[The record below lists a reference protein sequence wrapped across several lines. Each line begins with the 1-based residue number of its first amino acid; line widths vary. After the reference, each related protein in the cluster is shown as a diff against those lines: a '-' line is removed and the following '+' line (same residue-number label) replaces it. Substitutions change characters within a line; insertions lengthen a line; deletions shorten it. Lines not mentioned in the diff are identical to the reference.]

1 MIRNRTLL
9 VLFRMAVGGL
19 FIYSGIVKVLDPL
32 GFAQNVRDYQVVGP
46 SLAFLVAV
54 FLPWLEIFAGL
65 FLASGLM
72 KRAGAA
78 TISVLLVFFIV
89 LIAVTMIR
97 GLDVDCGCF
106 GTLSRKAGPGLILAD
121 AAMLYMAL
129 CVLAAPRRKAPGV

>member
-9 VLFRMAVGGL
+9 VLFRVAVGGL
-19 FIYSGIVKVLDPL
+19 FIYSGIVKALDPL
-32 GFAQNVRDYQVVGP
+32 GFAQDVRDYQVVGQ
-46 SLAFLVAV
+46 SLSFLVAV

-78 TISVLLVFFIV
+78 TISLLLVFFIV
-89 LIAVTMIR
+89 LVAATMVR

-106 GTLSRKAGPGLILAD
+106 GTLSRKAGPGLILED
-121 AAMLYMAL
+121 AVMLYMAL
-129 CVLAAPRRKAPGV
+129 CVLFAPRRQPENG